1 MTRARL
7 LILAE
12 RRALL
17 VARAHAE
24 RERLDAYVA
33 RTDGISTVFEAG
45 RRLLQELGRQP
56 LIVIGGAALL
66 IALRPRRAL
75 KWLMQ
80 GWSLWR
86 MYRGAQRWWQGFAAG
101 AAQNR
106 QGQAQP

>member
-1 MTRARL
+1 MTRGRL
-7 LILAE
+7 LALAE

-17 VARAHAE
+17 VARSLAE
-24 RERLDAYVA
+24 RERLEAYVA
-33 RTDGISTVFEAG
+33 RTDGVSSVFEAG
-45 RRLLQELGRQP
+45 HRMLQELGRQP